1 MWKEKKEM
9 KNTSMLNQEIINLIN
24 EQIWLENHASFY
36 YLDLSIKFNIEGFGG
51 ISKFFA
57 QQSQEEREHMLKLI
71 DYLLEKDGI
80 PILPN
85 YNFMEENEE
94 SFNILSHFENSLL
107 NERKVTNAINKIV
120 SKCKEVGDYTTENFI
135 QWFVT
140 EQREEENK
148 FKDIIDN
155 LKIIGDDGSGLYE
168 INKELGNGVEEEINQ
183 L

>member
-1 MWKEKKEM
+1 MWKEKKET
-9 KNTSMLNQEIINLIN
+9 KNTSMLNQEIINLMN

-51 ISKFFA
+51 MSKFFA
-57 QQSQEEREHMLKLI
+57 QQSQEERVHMLKLV
-71 DYLLEKDGI
+71 DYLLEKDGV
-80 PILPN
+80 PTLPN

-148 FKDIIDN
+148 FKEIIDN
-155 LKIIGDDGSGLYE
+155 LKIIGNDGSGLYE
-168 INKELGNGVEEEINQ
+168 INKELGNGEEEINQ
-183 L
+183 

>member
-1 MWKEKKEM
+1 MWKEKKE
-9 KNTSMLNQEIINLIN
+9 KTKSSMLNQEIINLIN

-36 YLDLSIKFNIEGFGG
+36 YLDLSIKFSLEGFGG

-57 QQSQEEREHMLKLI
+57 EQSQEERIHMLKLI
-71 DYLLEKDGI
+71 DYLLEKDGV
-80 PILPN
+80 PTLPN

-94 SFNILSHFENSLL
+94 QFNVLLHFENSLL

-148 FKDIIDN
+148 FKEIIDN
-155 LKIIGDDGSGLYE
+155 LKIVGDDGSGLYE
-168 INKELGNGVEEEINQ
+168 INKELGATDTDTNQ
-183 L
+183 

>member
-1 MWKEKKEM
+1 MWKEKKET
-9 KNTSMLNQEIINLIN
+9 KNTSMLNQEIINLMN

-51 ISKFFA
+51 MSKFFA
-57 QQSQEEREHMLKLI
+57 QQSQEERVHMLKLV
-71 DYLLEKDGI
+71 DYLLEKDGV
-80 PILPN
+80 PTLPN

-148 FKDIIDN
+148 FKEIIDN
-155 LKIIGDDGSGLYE
+155 LKIIGNDGSGLYE
-168 INKELGNGVEEEINQ
+168 INKELGNSDGEEINQ